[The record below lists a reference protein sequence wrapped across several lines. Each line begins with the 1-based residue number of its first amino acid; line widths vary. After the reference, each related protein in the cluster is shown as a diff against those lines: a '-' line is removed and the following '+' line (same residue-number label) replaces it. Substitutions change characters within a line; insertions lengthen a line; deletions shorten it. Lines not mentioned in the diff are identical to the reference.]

1 MDINQT
7 YRYMMSSRWMSSLI
21 RLKTI
26 KRNMLQSRLLPK
38 AITYDGDRVQTS
50 PSDTMSEV
58 AGEVLDMD
66 KEIRRLTESKQR
78 RIEERYTD
86 IAQLKDEMERIV
98 LAGYYLEE
106 LSMYDV
112 ADAVGYSYQHT
123 CRIRKNGMTHLSELL
138 HGKHWK
144 DENNEN
150 FSDVK

>member
-1 MDINQT
+1 
-7 YRYMMSSRWMSSLI
+7 MSVRWTSSLI
-21 RLKTI
+21 RLRTI

-50 PSDTMSEV
+50 PSDTMSEI
-58 AGEVLDMD
+58 AGEVLDLD
-66 KEIRRLTESKQR
+66 KQIERLIVSKQR
-78 RIEERYTD
+78 KIEKRYTD
-86 IAQLKDEMERIV
+86 IAQLDDEMERIV

-123 CRIRKNGMTHLSELL
+123 CRIRKNGVTHLSELI
-138 HGKHWK
+138 HDKYWK